1 VYGVPADLDLSGFVG
16 AVLERIDLGQF
27 ILHFRFSADPERV
40 ISVEGDWELRAPN
53 SALLDHQMEPA
64 VREAYRLHVLLGQAS
79 RAMLSIHPRRLCSR
93 STTATRSVFST
104 DHASTRASRSSRATS
119 TSDLVFRVT

>member
-1 VYGVPADLDLSGFVG
+1 MYGVPADLDLSGFVG

-64 VREAYRLHVLLGQAS
+64 VREAYRLHVLLGQSVTGYVVNSPAS
-79 RAMLSIHPRRLCSR
+79 FVLAFDNGHTLRVFDRSREYESFSIQPGDIY
-93 STTATRSVFST
+93 V
-104 DHASTRASRSSRATS
+104 
-119 TSDLVFRVT
+119 